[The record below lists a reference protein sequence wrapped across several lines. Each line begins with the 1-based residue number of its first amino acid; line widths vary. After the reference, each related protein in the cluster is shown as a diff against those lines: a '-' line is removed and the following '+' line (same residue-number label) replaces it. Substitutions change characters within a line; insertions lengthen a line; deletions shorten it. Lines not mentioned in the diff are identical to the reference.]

1 MPSVRKFTEV
11 FFMNDEQ
18 YDKIEQQIGYEFKK
32 RLLLQQAF
40 TRKSYTDE
48 THDGD
53 NNEVLEFI
61 GDKVLDLVIVKAL
74 AETYGE
80 VNDRDEFEC
89 EYTEGKLTE
98 LKKRLVESK
107 MLAERI
113 DELGFAKYL
122 IMGKADK
129 KNNVQETASVKED
142 LFEAIIGAVAIDS
155 DWDIEAMQEAVE
167 FMLHFDH
174 YLENGFDDENDYVS
188 LIQQWSQK
196 ETEELPNYKFLDLLD
211 RNISNTQRQSFLRN
225 AGLHSML
232 VTEHGLRAM
241 DNPEATIIC
250 SLNIGGYGPFIG
262 YGRSKSQARMDAA
275 ERTYS
280 YLDEEGLLFSMED
293 EIDEPSLEKA
303 INQLQELS
311 QKGYF
316 SMPIY
321 TFEEKHDKNGNPYW
335 LCRCEIKDY
344 VFWYQSKASSK
355 KEAKRQAAYH
365 MLLSILNG
373 ENE

>member
-1 MPSVRKFTEV
+1 
-11 FFMNDEQ
+11 MNDEH
-18 YDKIEQQIGYEFKK
+18 YTEIEQQIGYEFKN

-40 TRKSYTDE
+40 TRKSYSDE

-61 GDKVLDLVIVKAL
+61 GDKVLDLVIVKSL

-80 VNDRDEFEC
+80 VNDRDEFNC

-98 LKKRLVESK
+98 FKKRLTESK

-122 IMGKADK
+122 IMGKGDQK
-129 KNNVQETASVKED
+129 KNVQEEASVKED
-142 LFEAIIGAVAIDS
+142 LFEAILGAVAIDS
-155 DWDIEAMQEAVE
+155 DWDIDTMQEAVE
-167 FMLHFDH
+167 FMLHLDY
-174 YLENGFDDENDYVS
+174 YLENGFYDENDYVS
-188 LIQQWSQK
+188 LIQQWNQK
-196 ETEELPNYKFLDLLD
+196 KSEELPNYRFLDLLD

-225 AGLHSML
+225 AGLYSML
-232 VTEHGLRAM
+232 VTDYGLRAM

-250 SLNIGGYGPFIG
+250 SLSIGGYGPFVG
-262 YGRSKSQARMDAA
+262 YGWSKSQARMDAA
-275 ERTYS
+275 ERAYN
-280 YLDEEGLLFSMED
+280 YLDNEGLLFTMAD
-293 EIDEPSLEKA
+293 EIDEPSPEKA

-335 LCRCEIKDY
+335 LCRCEVQDY
-344 VFWYQSKASSK
+344 VYWYQCKANSK
-355 KEAKRQAAYH
+355 KEAKRQAAYD
-365 MLLSILNG
+365 MLLSILNE